1 VIGDGERWLIAHW
14 ETLMVG
20 GGVFSALA
28 AAWRKS
34 GLTVLELV
42 FAPILLPMYK
52 RRYEVLREL
61 ADDLEKNVAY
71 YKEQSD
77 GLPDDSASRRRRTK
91 TRSSD
96 A

>member
-14 ETLMVG
+14 ETLMLG

-77 GLPDDSASRRRRTK
+77 GSPGDSTSRRRRTK
-91 TRSSD
+91 TPSSD

>member
-14 ETLMVG
+14 ETLMLG

-52 RRYEVLREL
+52 RKYEVLREL

-71 YKEQSD
+71 YKGQSD
-77 GLPDDSASRRRRTK
+77 GLPAGSVPRRK
-91 TRSSD
+91 TTTSKRD
-96 A
+96 